1 MSLLAQINNAA
12 HTGAFGHNPR
22 SEPTLAQLAAGN
34 YKKGVVMVKGLSIAI
49 ENPAYTYRKG
59 MDKTGQ
65 QWMCLMQAH
74 YGYIQGYKGND
85 GDDMDVFTVL
95 PLKTTRCIS
104 SIKKQQTAILTN
116 TKSCLVF

>member
-49 ENPAYTYRKG
+49 ENPAYTLGLTHFAKISAFCEHKG
-59 MDKTGQ
+59 IEN
-65 QWMCLMQAH
+65 A
-74 YGYIQGYKGND
+74 
-85 GDDMDVFTVL
+85 
-95 PLKTTRCIS
+95 
-104 SIKKQQTAILTN
+104 
-116 TKSCLVF
+116 